1 MKNQISN
8 EVKFIFSFMLRDKI
22 KLILFLLLCCLGS
35 FLNIIE
41 PLFAKRIVD
50 NAFNISNEWEMFY
63 PALIWLLVFVA
74 KSIVQYLG
82 RIYNLKY
89 KKNVIENLRVFF
101 FNNLVK
107 KHAQFFYKN
116 PPAYLLSR
124 FNSDI
129 ENLDGLMLTNLISGS
144 VSVLEILIILYLMS
158 NISTSLTIIAIFLK
172 SIELYINIIFPL
184 KKLYKDHNEA
194 LAVVDKETLNIFSC
208 IKLVKVANRIK
219 EETERYR
226 EKIKWFLEIRYK
238 RDAINIIRDVI
249 SRFAIELSYPLVI
262 IIGGL
267 FIFYGWTTIGAVMAF
282 LLYFQ
287 KLIPLFN
294 NAAYMVPIFKISQA
308 SAERIYEFILSP
320 NENISEISK
329 KIEIKS
335 IEFKNIKLTYAGKL
349 VLNNFNMR
357 LYNNKIN
364 ALVGISGSGK
374 STIVN
379 MLMGFITPDS
389 GIILIN
395 GKPLKEYNIEDI
407 RSSISLAFQD
417 NVLFQR
423 TIRENILYCC
433 NVNESLQQE
442 LCEALRLTNSSNVFN
457 KMEQGLDTMVLDNG
471 NNLSGGEKQ
480 RLVLTRELL
489 KKASVNIYDEA
500 TSALDSLSEQRII
513 KNLKTVNRFGIVLFI
528 THKLLNVKD
537 ADIIYVL
544 SNGTIVEYGTHD
556 QLMDNKSHYYALY
569 LEQSSENR

>member
-82 RIYNLKY
+82 RIYTLKY

-513 KNLKTVNRFGIVLFI
+513 KNLKTVNRGLELYC
-528 THKLLNVKD
+528 LLRIN
-537 ADIIYVL
+537 
-544 SNGTIVEYGTHD
+544 S
-556 QLMDNKSHYYALY
+556 
-569 LEQSSENR
+569 

>member
-184 KKLYKDHNEA
+184 KKLYKAHNEA

-294 NAAYMVPIFKISQA
+294 NAAYMVPIFKILQA

-329 KIEIKS
+329 K
-335 IEFKNIKLTYAGKL
+335 
-349 VLNNFNMR
+349 
-357 LYNNKIN
+357 
-364 ALVGISGSGK
+364 
-374 STIVN
+374 
-379 MLMGFITPDS
+379 
-389 GIILIN
+389 
-395 GKPLKEYNIEDI
+395 
-407 RSSISLAFQD
+407 
-417 NVLFQR
+417 
-423 TIRENILYCC
+423 
-433 NVNESLQQE
+433 
-442 LCEALRLTNSSNVFN
+442 
-457 KMEQGLDTMVLDNG
+457 
-471 NNLSGGEKQ
+471 
-480 RLVLTRELL
+480 
-489 KKASVNIYDEA
+489 
-500 TSALDSLSEQRII
+500 
-513 KNLKTVNRFGIVLFI
+513 
-528 THKLLNVKD
+528 
-537 ADIIYVL
+537 
-544 SNGTIVEYGTHD
+544 
-556 QLMDNKSHYYALY
+556 
-569 LEQSSENR
+569 

>member
-1 MKNQISN
+1 MKIY
-8 EVKFIFSFMLRDKI
+8 LR
-22 KLILFLLLCCLGS
+22 
-35 FLNIIE
+35 
-41 PLFAKRIVD
+41 
-50 NAFNISNEWEMFY
+50 Y
-63 PALIWLLVFVA
+63 
-74 KSIVQYLG
+74 Q
-82 RIYNLKY
+82 
-89 KKNVIENLRVFF
+89 
-101 FNNLVK
+101 
-107 KHAQFFYKN
+107 
-116 PPAYLLSR
+116 
-124 FNSDI
+124 
-129 ENLDGLMLTNLISGS
+129 
-144 VSVLEILIILYLMS
+144 
-158 NISTSLTIIAIFLK
+158 
-172 SIELYINIIFPL
+172 
-184 KKLYKDHNEA
+184 
-194 LAVVDKETLNIFSC
+194 
-208 IKLVKVANRIK
+208 
-219 EETERYR
+219 
-226 EKIKWFLEIRYK
+226 
-238 RDAINIIRDVI
+238 
-249 SRFAIELSYPLVI
+249 
-262 IIGGL
+262 
-267 FIFYGWTTIGAVMAF
+267 
-282 LLYFQ
+282 
-287 KLIPLFN
+287 
-294 NAAYMVPIFKISQA
+294 
-308 SAERIYEFILSP
+308 
-320 NENISEISK
+320 